1 VGKSPELLKGTVKL
15 IVTRVMRVIKE
26 FLKDEIKITLYHWNN
41 RYLVKLEWQLFEQT
55 FKVPEWD
62 LTSEADL
69 DEILNTDFLNE
80 ATNRFREMATSLSQ
94 AMQRLA

>member
-1 VGKSPELLKGTVKL
+1 MGKSPELLKGTLKL

-41 RYLVKLEWQLFEQT
+41 RYLIKLEWQLFEQT

>member
-1 VGKSPELLKGTVKL
+1 
-15 IVTRVMRVIKE
+15 MRVIKE
-26 FLKDEIKITLYHWNN
+26 LLKDEIKITLYHWNN
-41 RYLVKLEWQLFEQT
+41 RYLIKLEWQLFEQT

-69 DEILNTDFLNE
+69 DEILNPDFLNA
-80 ATNRFREMATSLSQ
+80 ATNRFREMAASLGQ

>member
-1 VGKSPELLKGTVKL
+1 VDKKPLATKSIVKL
-15 IVTRVMRVIKE
+15 IVTKAMRVIKE

-41 RYLVKLEWQLFEQT
+41 RYLIKLEWQLFEQT

-69 DEILNTDFLNE
+69 DEILNPDFLNA
-80 ATNRFREMATSLSQ
+80 ATVRFREMAASLGQ